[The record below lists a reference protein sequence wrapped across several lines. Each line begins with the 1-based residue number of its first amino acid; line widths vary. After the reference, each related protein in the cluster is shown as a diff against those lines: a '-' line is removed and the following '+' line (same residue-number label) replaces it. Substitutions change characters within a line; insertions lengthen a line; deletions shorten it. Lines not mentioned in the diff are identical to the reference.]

1 MVFFTATITGKQ
13 LIFIIVITTYRAWL
27 GIQVIIKFF
36 DEDGWIKIGNLNSVA
51 NRVRRKDGPC

>member
-51 NRVRRKDGPC
+51 NHVRRKDGPC